1 MGNGFSNS
9 GRWTPRAGLTRR
21 QALGALAGSV
31 AASALLPQ
39 VAAAQQDIP
48 DVADLPAPAPE
59 PFSFEIL
66 AERMRAQA
74 ARAYTPAP
82 VHEGL
87 IAGLDYDAY
96 RRIRFRP
103 DHARWQFEDSFFR
116 LHAFHPGWLFKT
128 PVAVHEVVDGL
139 VHPMGFSAE
148 DFEYDGPLAARVP
161 ADMPLPTV
169 AGFRLH
175 APLNRADIFDEVVAF
190 LGASYFRAL
199 GRGNVYGISARGLA
213 VNTAMGRPEEFP
225 MFSEFWVERPA
236 PDATR
241 VTLFAA
247 LDSPSVTG
255 AFRFEIVPGETTVM
269 DVTVRLFMREDVA
282 QLGVAP
288 LTSMYLLG
296 DNDRG
301 AFDDFRPRVHDSEA
315 LVLNTRG
322 GDTYIRPLNNPP
334 RLASSYLGA
343 RNPASFG
350 LIQRDRAFDS
360 YLDAGAHYELRPSL
374 IVEPL
379 GDWGKGVVR
388 LVEIPSDLE
397 GNDNIVAFWVPEAP
411 ARRGDALDF
420 AYRLHWGM
428 TPPGAG
434 CTERA
439 RILRTS
445 VGKGGVAGVRGGHDR
460 RKFVIDF
467 AGGTLTGLPADARLE
482 PEVSASG
489 GEIVEK
495 VLSRIS
501 GTDTWRLVIEARAPD
516 GGLVEMR
523 AGITGFGRS
532 LSETW
537 LYQWMKE

>member
-1 MGNGFSNS
+1 MTEGFPTS
-9 GRWTPRAGLTRR
+9 GRGSAVANMTRR
-21 QALGALAGSV
+21 QALGGLSCSV
-31 AASALLPQ
+31 AAAALLPRD
-39 VAAAQQDIP
+39 ALAQQEM
-48 DVADLPAPAPE
+48 APLPE
-59 PFSFEIL
+59 PEIFSFDLL
-66 AERMRAQA
+66 AERMRARA
-74 ARAYTPAP
+74 ASAYIPAAQ
-82 VHEGL
+82 HEGL

-103 DHARWQFEDSFFR
+103 DHARWQFKGSFFR

-128 PVAVHEVVDGL
+128 PVAVHEVVDG
-139 VHPMGFSAE
+139 VVQPMGFSAE
-148 DFEYDGPLAARVP
+148 DFEYEGTLADRVP
-161 ADMPLPTV
+161 ANMPLPTV

-199 GRGNVYGISARGLA
+199 GRSNVYGISARGLA
-213 VNTAMGRPEEFP
+213 VNTAIGGPEEFP
-225 MFSEFWVERPA
+225 HFSEFWIERPA
-236 PDATR
+236 RDATA

-269 DVTVRLFMREDVA
+269 DVTARLFLREDVA
-282 QLGVAP
+282 QLGIAP

-315 LVLNTRG
+315 LVLNTRS

-360 YLDAGAHYELRPSL
+360 YLDAGAHYERRPSL

-397 GNDNIVAFWVPEAP
+397 GNDNIVAFWVPEGKV
-411 ARRGDALDF
+411 RRGDALEV

-428 TPPGAG
+428 TPPGDG
-434 CTERA
+434 CGERA
-439 RILRTS
+439 RIVRTR
-445 VGKGGVAGVRGGHDR
+445 VGKGGVAGVRNVHDR

-467 AGGTLTGLPADARLE
+467 EGGTLSGLPADAKLE
-482 PEVSASG
+482 PETHASG
-489 GEIVEK
+489 GEIVEA
-495 VLSRIS
+495 VLSRVS
-501 GTDTWRLVIEARAPD
+501 GTDIWRLVIEASAPD
-516 GGLVEMR
+516 GRLVELR
-523 AGITGFGRS
+523 AGITGFGRN

-537 LYQWMKE
+537 LYQWIKE